1 MVRQKRHTGDDCTET
16 STCVSC
22 RRACAASQQGTE
34 TTRGQ
39 TRIRQATLAE
49 DQAKPA
55 AVRPKVG
62 GQPREQQ
69 EIQTATQTQTL
80 GSRVFSELIHTKIVC
95 RECLEENTYL
105 LKPQCSVHNM
115 HT

>member
-1 MVRQKRHTGDDCTET
+1 MAPNFFTKKTKETRLANSCSRYVWSSLSSTPPRLERNETTYKSDDCTET

-22 RRACAASQQGTE
+22 RHGRAASHHATE
-34 TTRGQ
+34 TARGQ
-39 TRIRQATLAE
+39 TRVRQATMAE

-69 EIQTATQTQTL
+69 KIQTAT
-80 GSRVFSELIHTKIVC
+80 
-95 RECLEENTYL
+95 
-105 LKPQCSVHNM
+105 
-115 HT
+115 